1 MSRFERRAG
10 AGRLRAGHVNGLVL
24 DLFAGPGGWS
34 VPLSRWSVR
43 EVGLEWDEW
52 ACRTRAAARLLTI
65 RTDIALY
72 PTWVFSGRVLGLIAS
87 PPCQAW
93 SMAGKQLGLVDQPLV
108 HQAVADL
115 AAGHDTRERLL
126 SACRDERSL
135 LAAEPMRYLHAL
147 NSTGEPEW
155 VAMEEVPHVLPL
167 WKQYAAILRTWGF
180 SVWTGILN
188 AADYGV
194 PQTRRRA
201 ILLASRVR
209 TAEPPSP
216 THARTLEPETLFGPG
231 RERWVSMAEALGWGA
246 TNRPVPTVCAGGG
259 PGGGPEPFPSGS
271 RKALADARD
280 RGAWTRQGPG
290 TGIVLKSRREGS
302 GWTERHGTREN
313 RPADSPA
320 PTFTAE
326 AHRWS
331 WSLRSNNQANATV
344 RSIEE
349 PAGTLFFGHRANE
362 CVWVAEPLPDETS
375 GDSGPTESIRITA
388 AEAGALQTFPTAYP
402 WQGNKGQQFSQI
414 GNAVPPRLAAHLLA
428 PHLGKTL
435 TRDDFILAA

>member
-1 MSRFERRAG
+1 MRAHNRF
-10 AGRLRAGHVNGLVL
+10 VL

-34 VPLSRWSVR
+34 HPLKVFGIR

-52 ACRTRAAARLLTI
+52 ACKTRAAAGQLTI
-65 RTDIALY
+65 RTDVALY
-72 PTWVFSGRVLGLIAS
+72 PTRPLAGRTWGCLAS

-93 SMAGKQLGLVDQPLV
+93 SMAGKRLGLVDQPLV

-115 AAGHDTRERLL
+115 ATGRDTRAKLL
-126 SACRDERSL
+126 TACKDVRSL

-147 NSTGEPEW
+147 NTVGEPDW
-155 VAMEEVPHVLPL
+155 IAMEEVPDVLPL

-209 TAEPPSP
+209 TAEPPAP
-216 THARTLEPETLFGPG
+216 THARAAEPESLFGPG
-231 RERWVSMAEALGWGA
+231 RERWVSMADALGWGA
-246 TNRPVPTVCAGGG
+246 TDRPTPTVCAGGG
-259 PGGGPEPFPSGS
+259 PGGGPEPFPSGA
-271 RKALADARD
+271 RKTLADARD
-280 RGAWTRQGPG
+280 RGRWKHPTPGRTDGRTEHGGPAG
-290 TGIVLKSRREGS
+290 KTTGEA
-302 GWTERHGTREN
+302 GW
-313 RPADSPA
+313 SC
-320 PTFTAE
+320 
-326 AHRWS
+326 
-331 WSLRSNNQANATV
+331 SLRSNNQAKATIRTV
-344 RSIEE
+344 DE

-362 CVWVAEPLPDETS
+362 CVWVSEPTAAELGVDAP
-375 GDSGPTESIRITA
+375 SGPAPEAIRITA
-388 AEAGALQTFPTAYP
+388 AEAGALQSFPADYP

-428 PHLGKTL
+428 PHVGVTL
-435 TRDDFILAA
+435 TRDDFTLAA

>member
-1 MSRFERRAG
+1 M
-10 AGRLRAGHVNGLVL
+10 VL
-24 DLFAGPGGWS
+24 ELFAGPGGWT
-34 VPLSRWSVR
+34 VPMARWGIR
-43 EVGLEWDEW
+43 DVGLEWDEW
-52 ACRTRAAARLLTI
+52 ACRTRAAAGQLTI
-65 RTDIALY
+65 RTDVALY
-72 PTWVFSGRVLGLIAS
+72 PVGPFTGRTRGLIAS

-115 AAGHDTRERLL
+115 AQGRDTRERLL
-126 SACRDERSL
+126 GACRDRRSL

-147 NSTGEPEW
+147 NGAGEPEW

-167 WKQYAAILRTWGF
+167 WRQYAAILRTWGF

-201 ILLASRVR
+201 ILLASRIR
-209 TAEPPSP
+209 TATPPPP
-216 THARTLEPETLFGPG
+216 THAKSSEAETLFGPG
-231 RERWVSMAEALGWGA
+231 RARWVSMAEALGWGA
-246 TNRPVPTVCAGGG
+246 TDRPVPTVCAGGG

-280 RGAWTRQGPG
+280 RGAWTRRKPG
-290 TGIVLKSRREGS
+290 TGIVLASRREGS
-302 GWTERHGTREN
+302 GWAERHGTREN
-313 RPADSPA
+313 RPADEPA

-344 RSIEE
+344 RRADE

-362 CVWVAEPLPDETS
+362 CVWVAEPIPETP
-375 GDSGPTESIRITA
+375 GEQGRAVESIRITA
-388 AEAGALQTFPTAYP
+388 AEAGLLQTFPADYP
-402 WQGNKGQQFSQI
+402 WQGTKGAQFSQI

-435 TRDDFILAA
+435 TRDDFDLAV